1 MLDESHKSKGESIS
15 EIIGKFAPYIN
26 FKMILTGTPMPQA
39 PSDLRSQFNFLYP
52 SEHIISDES
61 LIEKFEPLFVRT
73 TKEDLGLMK
82 PIYNVIKVEP
92 YPAFKLF
99 FDEYFVRNL
108 ELGSSLEDIL
118 SVKVS
123 KKQFFV
129 L

>member
-1 MLDESHKSKGESIS
+1 
-15 EIIGKFAPYIN
+15 
-26 FKMILTGTPMPQA
+26 MILTGTPMPQA
-39 PSDLRSQFNFLYP
+39 PHLRSQFNFLYP

-118 SVKVS
+118 SVKS
-123 KKQFFV
+123 FKKQFCV
-129 L
+129 LSSFCQILLFAKMIFLILILV